1 MGLIGIGLAV
11 GLAAL
16 GVGLGQG
23 WAANGGLTGMARQPE
38 NSDNIRQGLL
48 LSLVFP
54 ELVFLLT
61 FVLGILMLVLGANVI
76 PGAGS

>member
-1 MGLIGIGLAV
+1 MGLIGLGIAV

-23 WAANGGLTGMARQPE
+23 MAASAGLSGMARQPE

-61 FVLGILMLVLGANVI
+61 FVLGILMMVLGASI
-76 PGAGS
+76 K